1 MGTERRQSEFTLM
14 PYEDGWRLYFEHI
27 TERQTQVSLME
38 VGNKPKKI
46 CLSSDFRVSLPI
58 VATAQSIYD
67 RLLRKSGLQKPTS
80 GLETHL

>member
-14 PYEDGWRLYFEHI
+14 PYEDGWRLYFEHVS
-27 TERQTQVSLME
+27 ERQTHISVME
-38 VGNKPKKI
+38 VGNKLKKI
-46 CLSSDFRVSLPI
+46 CLSSDFRVSLPF
-58 VATAQSIYD
+58 VATTQSICN